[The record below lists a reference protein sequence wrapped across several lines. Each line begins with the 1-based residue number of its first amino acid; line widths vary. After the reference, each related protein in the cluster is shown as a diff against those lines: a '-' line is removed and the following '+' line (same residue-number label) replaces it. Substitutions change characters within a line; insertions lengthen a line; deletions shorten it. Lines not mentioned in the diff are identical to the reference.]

1 MGLAPGQFIC
11 YSGRMELKHTNG
23 SPAKEIAST
32 AKQRVL
38 YIDTDQSGVVYHASY
53 FRWLEAGRANY
64 MRRRGIPYKEV
75 ELSGLALPITEA
87 HMQYLKPA
95 RYDDIIEV
103 VAWISDIGRAQA
115 RFEYQIFCGEVELIR
130 AYTHHAAV
138 NKKGKPTRLP
148 AHIKD
153 ALLGPETVQ
162 VKEPRP

>member
-1 MGLAPGQFIC
+1 
-11 YSGRMELKHTNG
+11 MELKQKNR
-23 SPAKEIAST
+23 SDAKELAST
-32 AKQRVL
+32 VKQRVL
-38 YIDTDQSGVVYHASY
+38 YIDTDQSGVVYHAAY
-53 FRWLEAGRANY
+53 FRWLEAGRANF

-95 RYDDIIEV
+95 RYDDIIDV

-115 RFEYQIFCGEVELIR
+115 RFEYQIFCNDVELIR

-138 NKKGKPTRLP
+138 NGKGKPTRLP
-148 AHIKD
+148 AHIKE

-162 VKEPRP
+162 VTELKP